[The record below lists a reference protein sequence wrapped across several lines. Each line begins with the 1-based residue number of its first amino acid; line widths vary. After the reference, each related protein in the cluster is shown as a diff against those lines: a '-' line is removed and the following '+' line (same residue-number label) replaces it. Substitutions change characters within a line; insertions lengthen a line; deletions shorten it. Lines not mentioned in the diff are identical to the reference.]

1 MTKMILQLC
10 ATNSLSKWLKADLPR
25 LPVEPGK
32 QVGVNSVISD
42 SMQMC
47 WQVHIIDNSYGSL
60 HKTLIAVEANSRFTV
75 FIPVVLKLTVEEL
88 SARLKMEWQWVLAES
103 LRVLD
108 CMPRSDIALLLDSLT
123 QLNVDVTWVK
133 NTDLS
138 INGHI
143 SDAGLWVTQTLEQSR
158 REQLSP
164 EVALELAIYL
174 NGQPKRL
181 NKGRDKVIPVEILLA
196 YCQSLLSA
204 NQIVQHSGADQNE
217 SIPPA
222 NVIYLN
228 VYKGN

>member
-1 MTKMILQLC
+1 MRLQLC
-10 ATNSLSKWLKADLPR
+10 TTNFLAKWLKADLPR
-25 LPVEPGK
+25 LPVESGK
-32 QVGVNSVISD
+32 QAGVNTVISD
-42 SMQMC
+42 RMQMC

-75 FIPVVLKLTVEEL
+75 FIPVVLKLSVDEL

-108 CMPRSDIALLLDSLT
+108 YMPRSDIALLLDSLS
-123 QLNVDVTWVK
+123 QLNFDVAWVK

-143 SDAGLWVTQTLEQSR
+143 SDAGQWVTQTLEQSR

-174 NGQPKRL
+174 NGQPKRI
-181 NKGRDKVIPVEILLA
+181 NKGKDKVIPVESLLA
-196 YCQSLLSA
+196 YSQSLLSA
-204 NQIVQHSGADQNE
+204 NRNVQQPREDQKE
-217 SIPPA
+217 AIPPA

-228 VYKGN
+228 AYKGN

>member
-1 MTKMILQLC
+1 MILQLC
-10 ATNSLSKWLKADLPR
+10 ATNFLAKWLKADLAR

-32 QVGVNSVISD
+32 QIGVNTVMSD
-42 SMQMC
+42 STKMC
-47 WQVHIIDNSYGSL
+47 WQVHIIDNSYGSR

-75 FIPVVLKLTVEEL
+75 LIPVVLKLSVDEL
-88 SARLKMEWQWVLAES
+88 SARLKMEWQWVLTES

-108 CMPRSDIALLLDSLT
+108 YMPRSDIALLLDCLS
-123 QLNVDVTWVK
+123 QLNFDVAWVK

-158 REQLSP
+158 REQLLP

-174 NGQPKRL
+174 NGQPKRI
-181 NKGRDKVIPVEILLA
+181 NKGKDQVIPVESLLA
-196 YCQSLLSA
+196 YCQSLLLA
-204 NQIVQHSGADQNE
+204 NQIVQHSGEGQNE
-217 SIPPA
+217 SIPPP

-228 VYKGN
+228 AYKGNWLK

>member
-1 MTKMILQLC
+1 MKILFC
-10 ATNSLSKWLKADLPR
+10 ATNAASKWLNTELPR

-32 QVGVNSVISD
+32 QVGVNTVISD
-42 SMQMC
+42 SKQMC
-47 WQVHIIDNSYGSL
+47 WQVHIIDNSYGSR

-75 FIPVVLKLTVEEL
+75 FIPVVLKLSLDEL

-108 CMPRSDIALLLDSLT
+108 YMPRSDIALLLDSLS
-123 QLNVDVTWVK
+123 QLNFDVAWVK

-158 REQLSP
+158 REKLSP

-174 NGQPKRL
+174 NCQPKRI
-181 NKGRDKVIPVEILLA
+181 NKGKDKVIPVKSLLA

-204 NQIVQHSGADQNE
+204 NQIVQHSGEEQNE
-217 SIPPA
+217 AIPPA

-228 VYKGN
+228 AYKGN

>member
-1 MTKMILQLC
+1 MKLQFC
-10 ATNSLSKWLKADLPR
+10 ATNFLIKWLKADLPR

-32 QVGVNSVISD
+32 QVGVNTVISD
-42 SMQMC
+42 SMRMC
-47 WQVHIIDNSYGSL
+47 WQVHIIDNSYGSR

-75 FIPVVLKLTVEEL
+75 FIPMVLKLSVEEL

-108 CMPRSDIALLLDSLT
+108 YMPHSDTALLLDRLS
-123 QLNVDVTWVK
+123 QLNFDVSWVK

-143 SDAGLWVTQTLEQSR
+143 SDAGVWVTQTLEQSR

-174 NGQPKRL
+174 NGQPKRI
-181 NKGRDKVIPVEILLA
+181 NKGKDKVIPVESLLA
-196 YCQSLLSA
+196 YCQSLLVYYA
-204 NQIVQHSGADQNE
+204 MPLHCDADPSE
-217 SIPPA
+217 SNPPS
-222 NVIYLN
+222 NVVYLN
-228 VYKGN
+228 AYKGQ

>member
-1 MTKMILQLC
+1 MNYLFC
-10 ATNSLSKWLKADLPR
+10 ATNFLTKWLRADLPR
-25 LPVEPGK
+25 LPVESGK
-32 QVGVNSVISD
+32 QVGVNSVASD

-47 WQVHIIDNSYGSL
+47 WQVHIIDNSYGSR
-60 HKTLIAVEANSRFTV
+60 HKTLIVVEANSRFTV
-75 FIPVVLKLTVEEL
+75 FIPVVLKLSVDEL

-108 CMPRSDIALLLDSLT
+108 YMPRSDIALLLDSLS
-123 QLNVDVTWVK
+123 QLNFDVAWVK

-174 NGQPKRL
+174 NGQPKRI
-181 NKGRDKVIPVEILLA
+181 NKGKDKMIPVESLLA

-204 NQIVQHSGADQNE
+204 NQIVQHSGEDQNK

-228 VYKGN
+228 AYKGS